1 MLARQRQGYA
11 GTGHRLRGNANLEI
25 KARRANI
32 HGYLMITQP
41 LASPLPPLQFTDSGS
56 CKRWIEQLTLTNVQ
70 LTQRA
75 LTAQLASL
83 EAAPMP
89 PLERLKILE
98 TLREPVHFV
107 QGESAKRY
115 AGKPLPLEPGEAM
128 VWSNVIELWQA
139 MSRNYQHCLKAYREG
154 ELAIAPHAALVT
166 MRCLR
171 LLGSILLDYYRVY
184 RQPPGVLWHALHE
197 LYAFG
202 DSHGFARIRVQDNF
216 SRRDPDSS
224 CAESYAQVLLAH
236 LANPFALSV
245 RQMSFVERWLERW
258 ATLVGLAAQP
268 LPTGPIPSLAV
279 DLTGAGGV
287 VFGAGLEP
295 QPHLRYLD
303 LEQLSKSLRQ
313 TINLL
318 KQGQT
323 PGQLGLGEDA
333 RQPGCEN
340 LLMLLYVQWCRAGTA
355 RGEERSKNDEPA
367 DVCFGL
373 SPAHLHV
380 GSGRGFRQPGELTSR
395 EKQDADIYGHITH
408 AGQEESTDGALEP
421 WQILNQSA
429 SGFMCI
435 QREPDG
441 KGRVSHN
448 QLLAVRRTGGHHFHL
463 GMVQWL
469 RMEEDGELY
478 CGVRLFP
485 GTPQAISV
493 RPSNFA
499 TTGTV
504 RYERALL
511 LPEVPTPATP
521 ATLILPAGWFQSGRF
536 VEVFSDRKQVA
547 KLLNLLE
554 KGGDFDRGTIVVV

>member
-1 MLARQRQGYA
+1 MTA
-11 GTGHRLRGNANLEI
+11 
-25 KARRANI
+25 
-32 HGYLMITQP
+32 QP
-41 LASPLPPLQFTDSGS
+41 LATSTTTSLQFFDQAS
-56 CKRWIEQLTLTNVQ
+56 CKRWVEQLTLTNVQ
-70 LTQRA
+70 LTQHA
-75 LTAQLASL
+75 LSTQLSTL
-83 EAAPMP
+83 GSAPLA

-98 TLREPVHFV
+98 TLRESVQFV
-107 QGESAKRY
+107 QAELAKRY
-115 AGKPLPLEPGEAM
+115 SGRPLPLEAGEAAA
-128 VWSNVIELWQA
+128 WNNSLGLWQE

-171 LLGSILLDYYRVY
+171 LVGSMLFDHYRIY
-184 RQPPGVLWHALHE
+184 RQPPGALWRALHE
-197 LYAFG
+197 LYAFAE
-202 DSHGFARIRVQDNF
+202 SHGFARIRVQDTF
-216 SRRDPDSS
+216 SRREPDSS
-224 CAESYAQVLLAH
+224 CAESYTQVLLSQ

-245 RQMSFVERWLERW
+245 RQMAFVTRWLERW

-268 LPTGPIPSLAV
+268 LPTGPIPALAV
-279 DLTGAGGV
+279 DLAGSGGPTLAPGV
-287 VFGAGLEP
+287 DP
-295 QPHLRYLD
+295 QPNMRYLD
-303 LEQLSKSLRQ
+303 LEQLSKTLRQ

-355 RGEERSKNDEPA
+355 RSEERAAKDEPA
-367 DVCFGL
+367 QVCFGL
-373 SPAHLHV
+373 AAAHLCV
-380 GSGRGFRQPGELTSR
+380 GSGRSFRQPGELTAR
-395 EKQDADIYGHITH
+395 EKQDMDTYGYITRTE
-408 AGQEESTDGALEP
+408 GEVKEESLEQ

-435 QREPDG
+435 QRHPNG
-441 KGRVSHN
+441 NGRVSHN
-448 QLLAVRRTGGHHFHL
+448 QLMAVRRAGGRSFHL

-469 RMEEDGELY
+469 RMEDGGELY

-499 TTGTV
+499 PTGSG

-511 LPEVPTPATP
+511 LPEVPAPATP

-554 KGGDFDRGTIVVV
+554 KGNDFDRGTIVVV

>member
-1 MLARQRQGYA
+1 M
-11 GTGHRLRGNANLEI
+11 NA
-25 KARRANI
+25 
-32 HGYLMITQP
+32 QP
-41 LASPLPPLQFTDSGS
+41 LASSSAPVQFTDSAG
-56 CKRWIEQLTLTNVQ
+56 CKRWIDQLTLTNVQ
-70 LTQRA
+70 LTQQV
-75 LTAQLASL
+75 LTTQLASL
-83 EAAPMP
+83 AAAQLP

-98 TLREPVHFV
+98 TLREAAYFV

-115 AGKPLPLEPGEAM
+115 AGRPLPLEAGESV
-128 VWSNVIELWQA
+128 VWNNVLALWQEL
-139 MSRNYQHCLKAYREG
+139 SRNYQQCLKAYREG

-171 LLGSILLDYYRVY
+171 LLGCMLRDHYRIY
-184 RQPPGVLWHALHE
+184 RQPPGALWRALHE
-197 LYAFG
+197 LYAFSE
-202 DSHGFARIRVQDNF
+202 SHGFARIRVQDHF
-216 SRRDPDSS
+216 CKRDPDSS
-224 CAESYAQVLLAH
+224 CVESYVQVLLAH

-245 RQMSFVERWLERW
+245 RQMAFVTRWLERW

-268 LPTGPIPSLAV
+268 LPTGPIPPLAV
-279 DLTGAGGV
+279 DLSGSGSAT
-287 VFGAGLEP
+287 FGAGMESEP
-295 QPHLRYLD
+295 HMRFLD
-303 LEQLSKSLRQ
+303 LEQLSKTLRQ

-323 PGQLGLGEDA
+323 PAQLGLGEDA

-355 RGEERSKNDEPA
+355 RVEERTSKDEPA
-367 DVCFGL
+367 QVCFGL
-373 SPAHLHV
+373 AAAHLHV
-380 GSGRGFRQPGELTSR
+380 GGRSFRQPGELTAR
-395 EKQDADIYGHITH
+395 EKQDMDTYGYITRNESET
-408 AGQEESTDGALEP
+408 GGEGLEE
-421 WQILNQSA
+421 WHILNQSA

-435 QREPDG
+435 QRQPNG
-441 KGRVSHN
+441 SGRVGHN
-448 QLLAVRRTGGHHFHL
+448 QLMAVRRAGGRSFYL

-469 RMEEDGELY
+469 RMEDGGELY

-485 GTPQAISV
+485 GSPQAISV

-499 TTGTV
+499 PTGSG

-511 LPEVPTPATP
+511 LPEVPAPATP

-554 KGGDFDRGTIVVV
+554 KGHDFDRGTIVVV

>member
-1 MLARQRQGYA
+1 M
-11 GTGHRLRGNANLEI
+11 T
-25 KARRANI
+25 
-32 HGYLMITQP
+32 TQP
-41 LASPLPPLQFTDSGS
+41 LATSPLPLQFTDSAS
-56 CKRWIEQLTLTNVQ
+56 CKHWIEQITLTNVQ
-70 LTQRA
+70 LTQQV
-75 LTAQLASL
+75 LTGQLASL
-83 EAAPMP
+83 GAAQLSPQ
-89 PLERLKILE
+89 ERLKILE

-107 QGESAKRY
+107 QGESAKRF
-115 AGKPLPLEPGEAM
+115 AGKPLPLEPNESTAWNNTIG
-128 VWSNVIELWQA
+128 LWQE
-139 MSRNYQHCLKAYREG
+139 MSLNYQQCLKACREG
-154 ELAIAPHAALVT
+154 DLAIAPHTALVA

-171 LLGSILLDYYRVY
+171 VSGCILLDHFRIY
-184 RQPPGVLWHALHE
+184 RQPPGAVWHALHE
-197 LYAFG
+197 VYAFCEG
-202 DSHGFARIRVQDNF
+202 HGFARIRVHDIF
-216 SRRDPDSS
+216 TKRDPDSS
-224 CAESYAQVLLAH
+224 CAESYAQVLLTH

-245 RQMSFVERWLERW
+245 RQMAFVSRWLERW
-258 ATLVGLAAQP
+258 ATLVGISTQP
-268 LPTGPIPSLAV
+268 LPTGPIPSLTI
-279 DLTGAGGV
+279 DLTSSGGV
-287 VFGAGLEP
+287 IFGPGTEP
-295 QPHLRYLD
+295 QPHLRFLD
-303 LEQLSKSLRQ
+303 LEQLSKALRQ

-323 PGQLGLGEDA
+323 PGQLDLGEDA

-355 RGEERSKNDEPA
+355 RTEERSKNDEPA

-373 SPAHLHV
+373 AAAHLHV
-380 GSGRGFRQPGELTSR
+380 GDGSGLRQPGELTSR
-395 EKQDADIYGHITH
+395 EKQDLA
-408 AGQEESTDGALEP
+408 TDGQLTRTEHEVGARNSELEL

-435 QREPDG
+435 RREPDG
-441 KGRVSHN
+441 RGRVSHN
-448 QLLAVRRTGGHHFHL
+448 QLLAVRRTTGRNFYL

-493 RPSNFA
+493 RPSTFTPGGND
-499 TTGTV
+499 

-511 LPEVPTPATP
+511 LPEVSAPATP
-521 ATLILPAGWFQSGRF
+521 ATLILPAGWFHSNRF

>member
-1 MLARQRQGYA
+1 MTA
-11 GTGHRLRGNANLEI
+11 
-25 KARRANI
+25 
-32 HGYLMITQP
+32 QP
-41 LASPLPPLQFTDSGS
+41 LASSHGLLQFSDSPG
-56 CKRWIEQLTLTNVQ
+56 CKRWIDQLTLTNVQ
-70 LTQRA
+70 LTQRL
-75 LTAQLASL
+75 LTTQLAALGGASL
-83 EAAPMP
+83 A

-98 TLREPVHFV
+98 TLREAVHFV
-107 QGESAKRY
+107 QAESAKRY
-115 AGKPLPLEPGEAM
+115 AGRPLPLEAGESA
-128 VWSNVIELWQA
+128 VWDNVLGLWQET
-139 MSRNYQHCLKAYREG
+139 SRNYQQCLKAYREG
-154 ELAIAPHAALVT
+154 DLAIAPHAALVT

-171 LLGSILLDYYRVY
+171 LTGAMLQDHYRVY
-184 RQPPGVLWHALHE
+184 RQPPGAMWRALHE
-197 LYAFG
+197 LYAFAE
-202 DSHGFARIRVQDNF
+202 SHGFARIRVQDHF
-216 SRRDPDSS
+216 AKREPDSS
-224 CAESYAQVLLAH
+224 CVESYAQVLLAH

-245 RQMSFVERWLERW
+245 RQMSFVTRWLERW
-258 ATLVGLAAQP
+258 ATLVGIATQP
-268 LPTGPIPSLAV
+268 LPAGPIPSLVIDLAGSSGAV
-279 DLTGAGGV
+279 IGS
-287 VFGAGLEP
+287 GLES
-295 QPHLRYLD
+295 QPNLRYLD
-303 LEQLSKSLRQ
+303 LEQLGKTLRQ

-355 RGEERSKNDEPA
+355 RVEERAAKEEQA
-367 DVCFGL
+367 QVCFGL
-373 SPAHLHV
+373 AAAHQAV
-380 GSGRGFRQPGELTSR
+380 GGGRSFRQPGELTAR
-395 EKQDADIYGHITH
+395 EKQDMDTYGYITRTEH
-408 AGQEESTDGALEP
+408 EVGAGGEGMEQ

-435 QREPDG
+435 QRRPNG
-441 KGRVSHN
+441 SGRVGHN
-448 QLLAVRRTGGHHFHL
+448 QLMSVRRAGGRSFYL

-469 RMEEDGELY
+469 RMEEGGEIY

-499 TTGTV
+499 PTGSG

-511 LPEVPTPATP
+511 LPEIPAPATP

-554 KGGDFDRGTIVVV
+554 KGNDFDRGTIVVV

>member
-1 MLARQRQGYA
+1 MSA
-11 GTGHRLRGNANLEI
+11 
-25 KARRANI
+25 
-32 HGYLMITQP
+32 QP
-41 LASPLPPLQFTDSGS
+41 LATTHSPLQFTDSAG

-70 LTQRA
+70 LTQQV
-75 LTAQLASL
+75 LTAQLVSL
-83 EAAPMP
+83 GAAQLP

-98 TLREPVHFV
+98 TLRDPVHFV
-107 QGESAKRY
+107 QAESAKRY
-115 AGKPLPLEPGEAM
+115 AAKPLPLEAGETT
-128 VWSNVIELWQA
+128 VWNNVIALWQE
-139 MSRNYQHCLKAYREG
+139 MSRNYQQCLKAYREG
-154 ELAIAPHAALVT
+154 DLAIAPHAALVT

-171 LLGSILLDYYRVY
+171 LLGSTLLDYYHVY
-184 RQPPGVLWHALHE
+184 RQAPGALWRALHE
-197 LYAFG
+197 LYAFAE
-202 DSHGFARIRVQDNF
+202 SHGFARIRVQDSF
-216 SRRDPDSS
+216 SQREPDSS
-224 CAESYAQVLLAH
+224 CTESYVQVLLAQ
-236 LANPFALSV
+236 LANPYALSV
-245 RQMSFVERWLERW
+245 RQMAFVARWLDRW
-258 ATLVGLAAQP
+258 ATLASLAAQP

-279 DLTGAGGV
+279 DLSGSAGM
-287 VFGAGLEP
+287 VFGAGMEP

-303 LEQLSKSLRQ
+303 LEQLSKTLRQ

-318 KQGQT
+318 KQGQA
-323 PGQLGLGEDA
+323 PGQLGLGDDA

-355 RGEERSKNDEPA
+355 RVEERLKQDEPA
-367 DVCFGL
+367 RVCFGL
-373 SPAHLHV
+373 GAVHLHV
-380 GSGRGFRQPGELTSR
+380 GKRGFRQPGELSARERQDMDTYGYISR
-395 EKQDADIYGHITH
+395 TEHEV
-408 AGQEESTDGALEP
+408 AGEGEGLEQ
-421 WQILNQSA
+421 WQILNHSA

-448 QLLAVRRTGGHHFHL
+448 QLLAVRRGGGRHFYL

-469 RMEEDGELY
+469 RMEERGELY

-485 GTPQAISV
+485 GMPQAIAV

-499 TTGTV
+499 PTGDA

-511 LPEVPTPATP
+511 LPEVPAPATP

-554 KGGDFDRGTIVVV
+554 KGSDFDRGTIVVV

>member
-1 MLARQRQGYA
+1 M
-11 GTGHRLRGNANLEI
+11 T
-25 KARRANI
+25 
-32 HGYLMITQP
+32 TQP
-41 LASPLPPLQFTDSGS
+41 LPASNATLPLQFTDGAG

-70 LTQRA
+70 LTQQV
-75 LTAQLASL
+75 LTGQLASL
-83 EAAPMP
+83 GAAQLP

-98 TLREPVHFV
+98 TMREPVQFV
-107 QGESAKRY
+107 QAESAKRY
-115 AGKPLPLEPGEAM
+115 SGKPLPLDAGETA
-128 VWSNVIELWQA
+128 VWNNVIALWQE
-139 MSRNYQHCLKAYREG
+139 MGRNYQQCLRAYREG
-154 ELAIAPHAALVT
+154 DIAIAPHAALIT

-171 LLGSILLDYYRVY
+171 LIGSTLLDHYRIY
-184 RQPPGVLWHALHE
+184 QQPSGGLWHALHE

-202 DSHGFARIRVQDNF
+202 ESHGFARIRVQDSF
-216 SRRDPDSS
+216 AKRDPDSS

-236 LANPFALSV
+236 LANPFALST
-245 RQMSFVERWLERW
+245 RQMAFVARWLERW
-258 ATLVGLAAQP
+258 ANLVGLAAQP

-279 DLTGAGGV
+279 DLTGSGGV
-287 VFGAGLEP
+287 VFGSGLEA

-303 LEQLSKSLRQ
+303 LEQLSKTLRQ

-355 RGEERSKNDEPA
+355 RAEERSKHDEPA
-367 DVCFGL
+367 NVCFGL
-373 SPAHLHV
+373 TAAHLHV
-380 GSGRGFRQPGELTSR
+380 SGGRGFRQPGELTSR
-395 EKQDADIYGHITH
+395 EKQDMDTYGYITRTD
-408 AGQEESTDGALEP
+408 QEKDESLEL

-435 QREPDG
+435 LRESDG
-441 KGRVSHN
+441 KGRVCHN
-448 QLLAVRRTGGHHFHL
+448 QLLAVRRAGGRSFHL

-469 RMEEDGELY
+469 RMEENGEIF

-493 RPSNFA
+493 RPSNF
-499 TTGTV
+499 TPTGSG

-511 LPEVPTPATP
+511 LPEVPAPATP

-536 VEVFSDRKQVA
+536 VEIFSDRKQVA

-554 KGGDFDRGTIVVV
+554 KGSDFDRGTIVVV

>member
-1 MLARQRQGYA
+1 METDMTA
-11 GTGHRLRGNANLEI
+11 
-25 KARRANI
+25 
-32 HGYLMITQP
+32 QP
-41 LASPLPPLQFTDSGS
+41 LASSSTRLQFADSVG
-56 CKRWIEQLTLTNVQ
+56 CKRWIDQLTLTNVQ
-70 LTQRA
+70 LTQHV
-75 LTAQLASL
+75 LTTQLAALS
-83 EAAPMP
+83 AANLA

-98 TLREPVHFV
+98 TLREPVQFV

-115 AGKPLPLEPGEAM
+115 AGRPLPLEAGETA
-128 VWSNVIELWQA
+128 VWDNAHALWQE

-154 ELAIAPHAALVT
+154 DLAIAPHAALVT

-171 LLGSILLDYYRVY
+171 LLGAMLLDHYGIY
-184 RQPPGVLWHALHE
+184 RQPPGTLWRALHE
-197 LYAFG
+197 LYAFAE
-202 DSHGFARIRVQDNF
+202 SHGFARIRVQDHF
-216 SRRDPDSS
+216 AKRDPDSS
-224 CAESYAQVLLAH
+224 CVESYAQVLLAH

-245 RQMSFVERWLERW
+245 RQMSFVTRWLERW
-258 ATLVGLAAQP
+258 ATLVGLATQP
-268 LPTGPIPSLAV
+268 VPTGPIPALAV
-279 DLTGAGGV
+279 DLTGSVGAT
-287 VFGAGLEP
+287 FGAGMEP

-303 LEQLSKSLRQ
+303 LEQLSKTLRQ

-355 RGEERSKNDEPA
+355 RAEERASKEEPA
-367 DVCFGL
+367 QVCFGL
-373 SPAHLHV
+373 AAAHLYV
-380 GSGRGFRQPGELTSR
+380 GGRTFRQPGELTAR
-395 EKQDADIYGHITH
+395 EKQDMDMYGYITRTENEV
-408 AGQEESTDGALEP
+408 GGEGDGLEQ

-435 QREPDG
+435 QRRPNG
-441 KGRVSHN
+441 SGRVGHN
-448 QLLAVRRTGGHHFHL
+448 QLMAVRRAGGRSFYL

-469 RMEEDGELY
+469 RMEDGGEIY

-499 TTGTV
+499 PTGSG

-511 LPEVPTPATP
+511 LPEVPAPATP

-554 KGGDFDRGTIVVV
+554 KGNDFDRGTIVVV

>member
-1 MLARQRQGYA
+1 M
-11 GTGHRLRGNANLEI
+11 NA
-25 KARRANI
+25 
-32 HGYLMITQP
+32 QP
-41 LASPLPPLQFTDSGS
+41 LESSSPLQFTDSAG
-56 CKRWIEQLTLTNVQ
+56 CKRWVEQLTLTNVQ
-70 LTQRA
+70 LTQLV
-75 LTAQLASL
+75 LTSQLASRG
-83 EAAPMP
+83 AAQLP

-98 TLREPVHFV
+98 TLHEPLHFV

-115 AGKPLPLEPGEAM
+115 AGKPLPIEPNEAV
-128 VWSNVIELWQA
+128 VWGNVVALWQE
-139 MSRNYQHCLKAYREG
+139 MSRNYQQCLKAYREG
-154 ELAIAPHAALVT
+154 DLAIAPHAALIT

-171 LLGSILLDYYRVY
+171 LQGAMLLDYYRVY
-184 RQPPGVLWHALHE
+184 RQPAGAFWRALHE
-197 LYAFG
+197 LYAFAE
-202 DSHGFARIRVQDNF
+202 SHGFARIRVQDVF
-216 SRRDPDSS
+216 SKREPDSS
-224 CAESYAQVLLAH
+224 CAESYVQVLLAQ

-245 RQMSFVERWLERW
+245 RQMAFVARWLERW
-258 ATLVGLAAQP
+258 ATLVGLVTQP

-279 DLTGAGGV
+279 DLSGSGSV

-295 QPHLRYLD
+295 QPNLRYLD
-303 LEQLSKSLRQ
+303 LEQLSKTLRQ

-355 RGEERSKNDEPA
+355 RVEERANNEEPA
-367 DVCFGL
+367 YVCFGL
-373 SPAHLHV
+373 AAAHQHV
-380 GSGRGFRQPGELTSR
+380 GGRAFRQPGELTSR
-395 EKQDADIYGHITH
+395 ERRDMDTYGYISRTEHEVGEQT
-408 AGQEESTDGALEP
+408 EALEQ

-435 QREPDG
+435 LRDPEG
-441 KGRVSHN
+441 KGRVAHN
-448 QLLAVRRTGGHHFHL
+448 QLLAVRRGSGRNFYI

-469 RMEEDGELY
+469 RMEESGDLY

-485 GTPQAISV
+485 GVPQAISV
-493 RPSNFA
+493 RPSNF
-499 TTGTV
+499 TPTGSG

-511 LPEVPTPATP
+511 LPEVPAPATP

-536 VEVFSDRKQVA
+536 VEAFSDRKQVA

-554 KGGDFDRGTIVVV
+554 KGNDFDRGTIVVV